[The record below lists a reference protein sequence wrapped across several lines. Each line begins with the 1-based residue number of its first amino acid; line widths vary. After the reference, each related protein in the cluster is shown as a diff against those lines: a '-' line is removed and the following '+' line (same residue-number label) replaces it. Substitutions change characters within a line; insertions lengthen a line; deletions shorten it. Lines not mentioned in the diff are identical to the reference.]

1 VGVSVVQNRA
11 TASANGFRLR
21 HRHGRGLRLIWKAAW
36 LGSIGFGVCLTVSL
50 FLLVGCHS
58 RQLVTGPIVEF
69 TKIPP
74 AAQGGRERVD
84 TISGRVA
91 GAKPGQRVVIYAM
104 SGPWWVQP
112 WPDQPFL
119 SIQPD
124 SSWSTTSH
132 LGFKYAA
139 LLVDPG
145 YQPPATMDVAPVPG
159 GAVVAVKIVDGIGKP
174 QIAPTVPLKFGGYDW
189 GVRTIASDRGGLNS
203 PFDGDN
209 GWIDAKG
216 ALHLR
221 IKKKGT
227 KWTCTEVEMDRSLGY
242 GTYIFTVADTSHL
255 EPAAVLSLNTFDD
268 FGGEQNYRELDV
280 ELSKWG
286 DADSKYNAQFG
297 IQPFYVPGNVAPFT
311 APAGM
316 MTYSFHWGPG
326 RAEFVAVRGS
336 SMHTGAPVVSQHV
349 FTSGVP
355 SSGQEKMQ
363 LLFYVVASDKFPLQ
377 KDSEVVLDKFEYLP

>member
-1 VGVSVVQNRA
+1 VQDQV
-11 TASANGFRLR
+11 TASAKGFR
-21 HRHGRGLRLIWKAAW
+21 HR
-36 LGSIGFGVCLTVSL
+36 LGCGVRARASAVSCVSIACAFL

-58 RQLVTGPIVEF
+58 KQGVTGPIVEF

-74 AAQGGRERVD
+74 AAQGGRERVE
-84 TISGRVA
+84 TISGRVT
-91 GAKPGQRVVIYAM
+91 GARPGQRVVIYAM

-124 SSWSTTSH
+124 SSWSTSSH

-159 GAVVAVKIVDGIGKP
+159 GAVAAVKIVDGVGKP
-174 QIAPTVPLKFGGYDW
+174 QIAPTVPLKFSGYDW
-189 GVRTIASDRGGLNS
+189 TVRTISSDRGGQNLLY
-203 PFDGDN
+203 DGDN
-209 GWIDAKG
+209 GWTDAKG

-221 IKKKGT
+221 IKKKGN
-227 KWTCTEVEMDRSLGY
+227 KWSCTEVVMSRSLGY
-242 GTYIFTVADTSHL
+242 GTYVVTVADTSHL

-268 FGGEQNYRELDV
+268 FGGEQNYREVDV

-286 DADSKYNAQFG
+286 DATSKYNAQFG
-297 IQPFYVPGNVAPFT
+297 IQPFYVPGNVAQFT
-311 APAGM
+311 APAGT
-316 MTYSFHWGPG
+316 MTYSFHWEPG

-336 SMHTGAPVVSQHV
+336 SMHAGAPVVSQHV

-355 SSGQEKMQ
+355 SSGHEKMQ
-363 LLFYVVASDKFPLQ
+363 LLFYLVASDKSPLQ
-377 KDSEVVLDKFEYLP
+377 KENEVVLNKFEYLP